1 MNYLTFAFPSAVYG
15 KALRVSYSSNEFIQL
30 IIEILNTTNDVRVV
44 MLELIGGSLY
54 RVKIDQHKRN

>member
-44 MLELIGGSLY
+44 MLELIGGS
-54 RVKIDQHKRN
+54 